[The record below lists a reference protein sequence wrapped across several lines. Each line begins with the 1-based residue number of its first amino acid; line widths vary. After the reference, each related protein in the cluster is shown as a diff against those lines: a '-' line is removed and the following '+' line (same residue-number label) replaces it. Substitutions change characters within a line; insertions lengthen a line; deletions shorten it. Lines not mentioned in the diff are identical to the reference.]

1 MDAKNL
7 NLQKAKSV
15 KNDEFYT
22 KLEDIQNE
30 LCHYESFFKGK
41 IVYCN
46 CDDPFESNFFR
57 YFTENFRKLGLKQ
70 LLITGFNSPLN
81 SDKPV
86 SLFPN
91 DEPVNES
98 QSYFFKIKDIEIK
111 EGRWS
116 RTFVRKLLRQ
126 KGVVKRLLT
135 GDATYKA
142 GDFRSKECLFLLR
155 QADIV
160 VTNPP
165 FSLWREFISVLEEY
179 EKKYLIIG
187 NKNLVTY
194 KKVFPLIKDCK
205 MWFGCTDVKEFYD
218 KNGNICKFGNIS
230 WFTNI
235 PVKKELKEIELTEH
249 YYDENGKPKKESL
262 EKYLPYDN
270 YDAINVDRLKDIP
283 CDYYGVMGVPITFLD
298 KFNPS
303 YLYEEMDDAVRKRGL
318 PSLEQTKPKEQV
330 CQTGCGQAESH
341 PVVSEG
347 NGSINESSS
356 NGYAEWFDIV
366 TIGTSPDLFTPSKKY
381 YDVLYHGKNNFVGK
395 EHIAVNQCL
404 TIRVK
409 EKPNP
414 VYYTA
419 KDVDGYLIMPYNRIL
434 IIRKKDKLIGRCL

>member
-1 MDAKNL
+1 MNAKIL
-7 NLQKAKSV
+7 NLHKAKSV

-70 LLITGFNSPLN
+70 LLITGFNLPLN

-86 SLFPN
+86 FLFPN
-91 DEPVNES
+91 DELVNES
-98 QSYFFKIKDIEIK
+98 QSYFFKIKDIEVK

-187 NKNLVTY
+187 NKNLVAY

-249 YYDENGKPKKESL
+249 YYDENGNPKKESL

-298 KFNPS
+298 KYNPDQFEIIGMGHGD
-303 YLYEEMDDAVRKRGL
+303 LYYMENDKPVMPYKRVFIRNKH
-318 PSLEQTKPKEQV
+318 PEAPKE
-330 CQTGCGQAESH
+330 G
-341 PVVSEG
+341 
-347 NGSINESSS
+347 
-356 NGYAEWFDIV
+356 
-366 TIGTSPDLFTPSKKY
+366 
-381 YDVLYHGKNNFVGK
+381 
-395 EHIAVNQCL
+395 
-404 TIRVK
+404 
-409 EKPNP
+409 
-414 VYYTA
+414 
-419 KDVDGYLIMPYNRIL
+419 
-434 IIRKKDKLIGRCL
+434 